1 MGDLNARLNIRF
13 PAHLTPLERGR
24 LQRLLVRLAAEPRLA
39 RVVVFGSRARGRS
52 RADSDLDV
60 AVYFASPRNRDLERW
75 LEAQAAACGDED
87 AGAPELQVVP
97 FFSDEPPSLLDG
109 ALKREGIV
117 LWTRN

>member
-1 MGDLNARLNIRF
+1 MGDLNALLNSRF

-24 LQRLLVRLAAEPRLA
+24 LQRLLARLAAEPRLT

-52 RADSDLDV
+52 RADSDLDM

-75 LEAQAAACGDED
+75 LEAQAAASDDED
-87 AGAPELQVVP
+87 SSAPRLQVVP
-97 FFSDEPPSLLDG
+97 FFSDEPPSRLEA